1 MAMYSKSINMNMKKI
16 LERIMK
22 FLFLDKQEE
31 FRKWYE
37 KSGSN
42 DDNCSV
48 QDAFDY
54 WEKNIWQ

>member
-1 MAMYSKSINMNMKKI
+1 MNMKKI